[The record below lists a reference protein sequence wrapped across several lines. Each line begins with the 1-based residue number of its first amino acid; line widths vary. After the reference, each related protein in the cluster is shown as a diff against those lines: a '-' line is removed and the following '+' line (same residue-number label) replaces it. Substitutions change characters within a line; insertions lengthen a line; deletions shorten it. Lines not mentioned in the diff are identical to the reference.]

1 LILKLNNINYY
12 TMTPD
17 QALQILTQ
25 IANAHLCTKQDR
37 LVIDQALSTLAS
49 ILPTATE
56 PAKQ

>member
-1 LILKLNNINYY
+1 
-12 TMTPD
+12 MTPD